1 MRTILAIDLG
11 TTLIKAVLFDESG
24 KIIKSACQKLP
35 LINIGKNGIG
45 QDPFLLWETVKTLV
59 KKISKD
65 TAADAE
71 GIRTIGFSSQ
81 GLSIIPVD
89 MNYKPLCN
97 MISWLDIR
105 AVREVREIEKKFTAR
120 DIFHITGKKLHESY
134 SLPKI
139 LWLRNNEPEVY
150 CRTNKIQL
158 PMDYIFYKLTGEA
171 VIDHTMAGGT
181 MLYDVVYRRWS
192 KEILCAFNIRPD
204 ILPSIKDAGSYRA
217 PLIRNTAEELGLS
230 KDVSVVTGAQ
240 DQKCAVIGAGIDENT
255 AVISIGTCSAV
266 IAEFPAPVFD
276 EKLRIPLFS
285 FLKKDS
291 YVLEAVVSTTGI
303 FKDFT
308 DGYKKTRG
316 ETMEFKP
323 DKRKVKIYDYIYRK
337 YIELEK
343 KIIGWKEFF

>member
-24 KIIKSACQKLP
+24 KIIKSAGQKLP

-150 CRTNKIQL
+150 
-158 PMDYIFYKLTGEA
+158 
-171 VIDHTMAGGT
+171 
-181 MLYDVVYRRWS
+181 RRWS

-240 DQKCAVIGAGIDENT
+240 DQKCAAIGAGIDENT

-291 YVLEAVVSTTGI
+291 YVLEAVVTTTGI

-323 DKRKVKIYDYIYRK
+323 DKRKVEFYDDIYRK